1 MVGYNKGL
9 TWGVLSVALVIT
21 LFPIYWMLATSV
33 TPYSAM
39 FNPVPTLMPPSVSM
53 EHYVDLLR
61 NTPFLT
67 FTKNSVIV
75 STVSMLLSV
84 FTSTLA
90 AYAITRLRLRGRHAL
105 ATLVMATYLLPQS
118 MLFIPMY
125 ILVSS
130 LKLANTLPGLI
141 LTYPTFLVPYGTW
154 MLMSYFKTIP
164 REIEEA
170 ALIDGCSRWQ
180 TLWRIIAPLAA
191 PGISVVAIFSF
202 TLAWDE
208 FLYALVVTTS
218 PSVQTLPVG
227 IAGFIV
233 GDIFL
238 WGRIMSASVLTAL
251 PMVLLYTVVQ
261 RWVVYGMT
269 AGSVK
274 G

>member
-1 MVGYNKGL
+1 MVGYNKAL
-9 TWGVLSVALVIT
+9 TWGVLGVALVIT
-21 LFPIYWMLATSV
+21 LFPLYWMLVTSV

-39 FNPVPTLMPPSVSM
+39 FSALPTLIPPSVTI
-53 EHYVDLLR
+53 EHYIDLFK
-61 NTPFLT
+61 NTAFLT
-67 FTKNSVIV
+67 FTRNSLIV
-75 STVSMLLSV
+75 STISMLVSV
-84 FTSTLA
+84 VTSTLA
-90 AYAITRLRLRGRHAL
+90 AYAITRLKLRGRHVL

-130 LKLANTLPGLI
+130 LKLANTLPGLM

-208 FLYALVVTTS
+208 FLYALVLTTS

-238 WGRIMSASVLTAL
+238 WGRIMCASVLTAM
-251 PMVLLYTVVQ
+251 PMVALYTVVQ